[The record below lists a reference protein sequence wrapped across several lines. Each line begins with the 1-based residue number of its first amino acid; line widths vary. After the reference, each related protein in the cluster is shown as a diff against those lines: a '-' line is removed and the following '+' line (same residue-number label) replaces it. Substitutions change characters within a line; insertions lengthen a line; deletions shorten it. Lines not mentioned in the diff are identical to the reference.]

1 MSNIKTLYALLLA
14 GVLASGLMSC
24 NKKDGDSNDSYVYT
38 TSTSSA
44 LVREFELQANA
55 EVMAGLDSV
64 FFTIDPERG
73 LIYNADSLPVGTDVS
88 ALKVTVSFR
97 SPVSKAVFSVLDE
110 HNVSTEYTYTSSMS
124 DALDF
129 RHGVT
134 LTVTST
140 DGLRVM
146 AYNVK
151 VNVHKTEPDSLV
163 WPTSARRNLPGA
175 ADDNYAV
182 GSTSMSGDQY
192 WCLLHHQGGYT
203 MSHAGSPAG
212 PWSSTKLAD
221 DFAADATTL
230 TASAGELFVLGT
242 DGQLLTSTDGL
253 TWTAV
258 AGARWSAIIGNYET
272 RLLGLATGSDG
283 KTRFVE
289 HPARE
294 GYEPAEVAADFPVKR
309 FSQLLTVGSDWA
321 VAPQAILVGG
331 LKADGTPSSATWAYD
346 GQHWAKI
353 NSSQSLL
360 PALEGPTLLSYY
372 THTLN
377 TTNQRVSRRV
387 SWLVMGGRR
396 ADGTLN
402 TTTYVSNNQGITWAR
417 GASSLS
423 QSTEMPPFYCAQ
435 ALVYEATL
443 AQGAVQWQCPYIY
456 LVGGL
461 DSQGQL
467 LNSIWQGVLPR
478 MTFVPLN

>member
-1 MSNIKTLYALLLA
+1 MSNIKTLYALLVA
-14 GVLASGLMSC
+14 GVLIGGLMSC
-24 NKKDGDSNDSYVYT
+24 NKSDSSSDNSYVYT

-44 LVREFELQANA
+44 LVREFALQANVD
-55 EVMAGLDSV
+55 VMSGLDSV

-97 SPVSKAVFSVLDE
+97 SPVSKAVFSVLDD
-110 HNVSTEYTYTSSMS
+110 HNVSNEYTYTSSMS

-129 RHGVT
+129 RYGVT

-140 DGLRVM
+140 DGMRVK

-182 GSTSMSGDQY
+182 GSTSMNGYQY
-192 WCLLHHQGGYT
+192 WCLLQHKGGYT

-230 TASAGELFVLGT
+230 TASAGELYLLGT

-253 TWTAV
+253 AWTAV
-258 AGARWSAIIGNYET
+258 ADTRWSAIIGSYET
-272 RLLGLATGSDG
+272 RLLGLATGTDG

-289 HPARE
+289 YPARE
-294 GYEPAEVAADFPVKR
+294 GYEPTEVPADFPVRR

-331 LKADGTPSSATWAYD
+331 LKADGKPSSATWAYD
-346 GQHWAKI
+346 GKVWVKI
-353 NSSQSLL
+353 NSSQSVL

-372 THTLN
+372 THTIDI
-377 TTNQRVSRRV
+377 TSRRVSRRV

-402 TTTYVSNNQGITWAR
+402 TTTYVSNNQGITWAK

-423 QSTEMPPFYCAQ
+423 QSSDMPPFYCAQ
-435 ALVYEATL
+435 ALVHEATL

-456 LVGGL
+456 LVGGI
-461 DSQGQL
+461 DSQGQV

-478 MTFVPLN
+478 MTFAPLK